1 MKKSSLR
8 VAIAL
13 MMAMTT
19 AGCSKDSDTITDVPQ
34 PEVVT
39 PSDPEKPAESGKS
52 DEPFVPHF
60 PDTDD
65 LQLTRGEMDMVQ
77 ESNDFAF
84 NLFREVTAEY
94 GFVSPLGCIPPD
106 GYDEKVARG
115 NNILS
120 PISIIFALGMLNNG
134 ATGETQQQIN
144 KVLGFAD
151 TGAEGINAF
160 CRKML
165 SRTAYLDP
173 NTRLSI
179 ANNIYFNSR
188 LGLTLNPVFVQLAKE
203 NYEAEPDIRNFND
216 GLTMDVINQ
225 WCSDHTEKMIEK
237 VLDEDSFNPL
247 AVSYLLNAIYFKGN
261 WQVKFEEAKT
271 VEEPFGEPADN
282 GQYGDM
288 RPMVPMMHQEESY
301 RYSESDLC
309 QAVTLPYGNGSYV
322 IHILLPR
329 EGKRICDVLESL
341 TASKWNEQYAWGG
354 ESAIVDL
361 KLPRFEASTD
371 LDLKVIM
378 SRLGMPRAFT
388 AAAEFSNFCD
398 AETFIS
404 MMKQVAKIK
413 VNESGTEAAAVTIIG
428 VGLADVGGS
437 EPRHVTFH
445 ATRPFLYVIR
455 DVTSGA
461 ILFIGQYTGVES

>member
-1 MKKSSLR
+1 MKRSSLW

-19 AGCSKDSDTITDVPQ
+19 VGCCKDSDTITNVRQPDVVNPA
-34 PEVVT
+34 
-39 PSDPEKPAESGKS
+39 DPEKPV
-52 DEPFVPHF
+52 EPEKPKVPK
-60 PDTDD
+60 PED

-84 NLFREVTAEY
+84 NLFREATADY
-94 GFVSPLGCIPPD
+94 N
-106 GYDEKVARG
+106 EKVAKG

-120 PISIIFALGMLNNG
+120 PVSIIYALGMLNNG

-165 SRTAYLDP
+165 SRAAYLDP
-173 NTRLSI
+173 DTKLNI

-188 LGLTLNPVFVQLAKE
+188 LGLTLNPVFLQLAKE
-203 NYEAEPDIRNFND
+203 NYEAEPDIRDFND

-237 VLDEDSFNPL
+237 VLDEQSFSPS

-261 WQVKFEEAKT
+261 WQVKFEESKT
-271 VEEPFGEPADN
+271 VGEPFGEPA
-282 GQYGDM
+282 GM
-288 RPMVPMMHQEESY
+288 RPIVPMMHQEESY
-301 RYSESDLC
+301 RYCENDLC
-309 QAVTLPYGNGSYV
+309 QAVMLPYGNGSYV

-354 ESAIVDL
+354 GSTIVDL
-361 KLPRFEASTD
+361 KLPRFEANTE
-371 LDLKVIM
+371 LDLKEIM

-388 AAAEFSNFCD
+388 TAAEFPNFCD
-398 AETFIS
+398 AETYID

-413 VNESGTEAAAVTIIG
+413 VNESGTEAAALTIIG
-428 VGLADVGGS
+428 MAESAGPEPA
-437 EPRHVTFH
+437 PRHVTFH

-461 ILFIGQYTGVES
+461 ILFIGQYTGIES